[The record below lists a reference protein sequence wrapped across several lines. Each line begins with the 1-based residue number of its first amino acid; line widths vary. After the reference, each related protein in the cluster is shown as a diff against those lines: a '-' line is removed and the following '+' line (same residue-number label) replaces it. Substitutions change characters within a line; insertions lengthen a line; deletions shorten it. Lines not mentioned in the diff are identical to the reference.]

1 MSRSASLV
9 VPDEVQRSYSTEST
23 GSPEIAFTRIFNNSS
38 KELPGKTLDF
48 HFDISEVLPF
58 SIYEFIFRRHFCFCF
73 ALLLLSIWWM
83 SLLFFQHL
91 IFPYLNFFVDPQTPI
106 IGHKYGDQRTAAGRN
121 GKPQVIAV
129 TRSTSSTSSGS
140 NSNGLVP
147 VSWKR
152 PQLSQVWQPLFTFC
166 CYWGS
171 FAILLMLL
179 NVCLLGFV
187 TVCTRFFLIMI
198 FLLPEENPWETDE
211 CPVSVRPWHRHAQK
225 PLCMFFPHRRHF
237 KLVSYSLW

>member
-1 MSRSASLV
+1 MHSLGTPTPPGISQWNHFLSVFFQSPHWKEAQNILKLVVSRSASLV
-9 VPDEVQRSYSTEST
+9 VPDDVQRSYSTESC

-48 HFDISEVLPF
+48 HFDISEVHVHFTPVHLF
-58 SIYEFIFRRHFCFCF
+58 KFFLSYRVCSVVFI
-73 ALLLLSIWWM
+73 AN
-83 SLLFFQHL
+83 QY
-91 IFPYLNFFVDPQTPI
+91 YLTLQTPI

-152 PQLSQVWQPLFTFC
+152 PQLSQVSVQTDIRLPTLSKHSKAFKEAACRATIHSLFHS
-166 CYWGS
+166 GS
-171 FAILLMLL
+171 LLQ
-179 NVCLLGFV
+179 NDG
-187 TVCTRFFLIMI
+187 R
-198 FLLPEENPWETDE
+198 
-211 CPVSVRPWHRHAQK
+211 
-225 PLCMFFPHRRHF
+225 
-237 KLVSYSLW
+237 